1 MANLQIYTRADVL
14 KLAQS
19 STIIQ
24 EYAQLQQQGVCT
36 WNEIYPSIIVQLEA
50 QNVGL
55 AAILKSNEA
64 ELQRLRQQ
72 VGAAA

>member
-1 MANLQIYTRADVL
+1 MANLQIFTRADVL
-14 KLAQS
+14 KLAPG

-50 QNVGL
+50 QNTVL
-55 AAILKSNEA
+55 AAIIKGQDA
-64 ELQRLRQQ
+64 ELARLRQQ
-72 VGAAA
+72 VGARA

>member
-1 MANLQIYTRADVL
+1 MANLQIFTRADVL
-14 KLAQS
+14 KLAPS

-50 QNVGL
+50 QNTGL
-55 AAILKSNEA
+55 AAIIKGQDA
-64 ELQRLRQQ
+64 ELSRLRQQ
-72 VGAAA
+72 VGARA